1 MRLVDSSHD
10 RGRAIPLTVVDGLP
24 GAGKSALVRH
34 ALLSANGHNVVA
46 VVRALEPLLTPEC
59 GARRDGPVA
68 VWPNGGMCSATD
80 DATATLGVL
89 ARRDNQPDH
98 VLVEADGESNPRR
111 LGGYGYMAGY
121 RPDGLVTVVDAST
134 AAAVDRDAQRADS
147 WMASL
152 RLADLVVL
160 NKTDVA
166 GREATATAQR
176 MISSFAPTARFVWCT
191 DGRVAPPLL
200 LGATNLRT
208 ADDRMVVA
216 EWHADFPASRDAE
229 SRSLAGEHCRCWCLF
244 AEQPLDGRE
253 FRRWVNHLPPFI
265 LRAAGTVHLAHEPH
279 LRHDFNMIGMR
290 WALTRG
296 MPWSG
301 DAPATRITLVGTDGS
316 RGATGRS
323 LRRVTARA
331 EAATGELSRPAP

>member
-1 MRLVDSSHD
+1 MRLVDSQHD

-34 ALLSANGHNVVA
+34 ALLSANGHHIVG
-46 VVRALEPLLTPEC
+46 VVRRLEPLLTPDC

-68 VWPNGGMCSATD
+68 VWPNGCMCIATD

-89 ARRDNQPDH
+89 ARRDQLPDH
-98 VLVEADGESNPRR
+98 VIVEADGDSNPRR
-111 LGGYGYMAGY
+111 LGGYGYMPGY
-121 RPDGLVTVVDAST
+121 RPDGLVTVVDANT
-134 AAAVDRDAQRADS
+134 AADVDRDTQHADA

-166 GREATATAQR
+166 GREGTNAAQR
-176 MISSFAPTARFVWCT
+176 LISSFAPTARFVWCT
-191 DGRVAPPLL
+191 EGRIALPLL
-200 LGATNLRT
+200 LGAANLRT

-216 EWHADFPASRDAE
+216 EWHSDFPASRDAE

-265 LRAAGTVHLAHEPH
+265 LRASGTVHLAHEPH
-279 LRHDFNMIGMR
+279 LRHDFNLIGMR
-290 WALTRG
+290 WVLKRS
-296 MPWSG
+296 MPWAG
-301 DAPATRITLVGTDGS
+301 ELPATRITLVGTDGS
-316 RGATGRS
+316 RGSASRT
-323 LRRVTARA
+323 LRRSPARA
-331 EAATGELSRPAP
+331 EAVASRPAL